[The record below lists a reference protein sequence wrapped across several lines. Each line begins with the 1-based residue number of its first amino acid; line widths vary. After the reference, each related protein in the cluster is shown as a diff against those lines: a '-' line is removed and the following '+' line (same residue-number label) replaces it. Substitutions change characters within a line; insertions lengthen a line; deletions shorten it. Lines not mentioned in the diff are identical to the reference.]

1 MINKSYF
8 HIDHGGISLQ
18 MLEGQF
24 IVIEIKLLLEQTGNI
39 QFFLDSHILDDAVL
53 AFNFQLEIKGFYEI
67 HHGFHHVRLIV

>member
-1 MINKSYF
+1 MINKSDF

-24 IVIEIKLLLEQTGNI
+24 VVVEIELLLEQAGNI

-53 AFNFQLEIKGFYEI
+53 AFDFQLEIKGFYEI
-67 HHGFHHVRLIV
+67 YHSFHHVRLIV